1 MMKFRDKKGFSLV
14 ELMIVVAIIAI
25 LAAIAI
31 PSFLRFAMRSKTS
44 EATSNLAGIRTG
56 EEAYRSEH
64 DVYLGAGAWPA
75 AQPPAAGVLW
85 EDIPNGVIENV
96 NFRTIGFAAD
106 GVVRYQYTVVVL
118 PAVTVPPTLGTPYYT
133 ATATGDLDDDTVVA
147 RYIVSNNNGAAPEV
161 RVNAAGQTAP
171 SVYPKAILD
180 NAGDDF

>member
-56 EEAYRSEH
+56 EEAYRSEN
-64 DVYLGAGAWPA
+64 DVYLLALAWPA
-75 AQPPAAGVLW
+75 AVPPASGTMWVSAGSA
-85 EDIPNGVIENV
+85 
-96 NFRTIGFAAD
+96 NFRVIGFAAD
-106 GVVRYQYTVVVL
+106 GVVRYQYAVGVVAPGVA
-118 PAVTVPPTLGTPYYT
+118 PATPPYYT
-133 ATATGDLDDDTVVA
+133 ATATGDIDDDALVA
-147 RYIVSNNNGAAPEV
+147 TYIVSNDVGTPEA

-171 SVYPKAILD
+171 AVYPKAILD
-180 NAGDDF
+180 AAGDDF